1 MLPPLLQSR
10 RRPPRAPPR
19 HRRRKAAHLHPARES
34 SYDIRRENAVDL
46 SGPVRRVRRA
56 GLLDARYSRSPHQGL
71 VRRLPDRS
79 RRARGRAPRSERCAS
94 SAPMTDESLAKLA
107 KKLRFGHFLLGHET
121 LPQED
126 IEALFER
133 NSVGDMQ
140 SVGWG
145 M

>member
-71 VRRLPDRS
+71 VRRLPDRR
-79 RRARGRAPRSERCAS
+79 RRARGRAPRSESCAW
-94 SAPMTDESLAKLA
+94 SAPMTDETLAQLAKM
-107 KKLRFGHFLLGHET
+107 LRFGKFSLGHEK
-121 LPQED
+121 LHQED
-126 IEALFER
+126 VEALLDR
-133 NSVGDMQ
+133 KSNSMNY
-140 SVGWG
+140 S
-145 M
+145 